1 MKIQQLSF
9 KNRIASN
16 YIVTTALLIFVV
28 FFIIYSIVKF
38 SVYSHVN
45 NDITSE
51 VEKHLTEIEIVGN
64 SFHLI
69 HEEEWKEQEH
79 NTLDVNPV
87 FIQFIDQNRNVIQK
101 SPNLKK
107 SSLIFRKENG
117 ENKLFDTKLA
127 DNSIRQIQV
136 PIYEKTKIIGYII
149 IAMSLEDATMVL
161 NNLFEVL
168 LIVYPLILIVLF
180 FIARFIAGRSIK
192 PISSIITTSNIITKD
207 NLTSRIPLP
216 QNRDELFVLSQ
227 TINNL
232 LDRIETA
239 IEREKQ
245 FTSDASHELRTP
257 LTVIKGTLEVL
268 IRKPRN
274 PAEYE
279 EKINFCVTEVD
290 RLNYLV
296 DQLLLLARFEN
307 QKQSLKIEKVYLN
320 AIFLDAIARNSTA
333 IQSKNIS
340 VSTNFTS
347 DYYIETDSYLFLIIV
362 NNLISNALKYS
373 NQNGNLAVNLK
384 SIGSKI
390 ECHIIDTGIGIPKE
404 DLESIFNQFYRSKS
418 NEHPEIKGTGLGLS
432 IVKRLCTLLNIDITI
447 TSEEG
452 IGTQVVLS
460 LSKADLK

>member
-1 MKIQQLSF
+1 MQQLSF
-9 KNRIASN
+9 KNRIASH

-51 VEKHLTEIEIVGN
+51 VEKHLSEIEIVGN

-69 HEEEWKEQEH
+69 HEEEWKEREH

-87 FIQFIDQNRNVIQK
+87 FIQFVDQNRNVIEK

-107 SSLIFRKENG
+107 SSLIFNEKNE

-136 PIYEKTKIIGYII
+136 PIYQKTKVIGYII

-168 LIVYPLILIVLF
+168 LIAYPLILIVLF

-192 PISSIITTSNIITKD
+192 PISSIINTSNIITKD

-290 RLNYLV
+290 RLNHLV

-320 AIFLDAIARNSTA
+320 ALFLDTIARNSTA
-333 IQSKNIS
+333 IQSKNINITTKFS
-340 VSTNFTS
+340 G
-347 DYYIETDSYLFLIIV
+347 DYYIETDSYLFLIVV

-373 NQNGNLAVNLK
+373 NQNGNLTIHIKN
-384 SIGSKI
+384 SNSKI
-390 ECHIIDTGIGIPKE
+390 ECHIIDNGIGIPKE
-404 DLESIFNQFYRSKS
+404 DLESIFNQFYRSQS
-418 NEHPEIKGTGLGLS
+418 NAHPEIKGTGLGLS
-432 IVKRLCTLLNIDITI
+432 IVKRLCSLLNIDIAI
-447 TSEEG
+447 TSEEN

-460 LSKADLK
+460 LFEADLK

>member
-1 MKIQQLSF
+1 MQQLSF
-9 KNRIASN
+9 KNRIASH

-51 VEKHLTEIEIVGN
+51 VDKHLSEIEIVGN
-64 SFHLI
+64 TFHLI
-69 HEEEWKEQEH
+69 HKEEWKEREH

-87 FIQFIDQNRNVIQK
+87 FIQFVDQNRNVIEK

-107 SSLIFRKENG
+107 SSLIFNENNA

-136 PIYEKTKIIGYII
+136 PIYQKTKIIGYII

-216 QNRDELFVLSQ
+216 QNRDELYILSQ

-290 RLNYLV
+290 RLNHLV

-307 QKQSLKIEKVYLN
+307 QKQSLKIEKIYLN
-320 AIFLDAIARNSTA
+320 AIFLDTIARNSTA
-333 IQSKNIS
+333 IQSKNITITTDFS
-340 VSTNFTS
+340 R

-373 NQNGNLAVNLK
+373 NQNGKLTVHIK
-384 SIGSKI
+384 SVASRI
-390 ECHIIDTGIGIPKE
+390 ECHIIDSGIGIPAD
-404 DLESIFNQFYRSKS
+404 DLENIFNQFYRSQS
-418 NEHPEIKGTGLGLS
+418 NVHPEIKGTGLGLS
-432 IVKRLCTLLNIDITI
+432 IVKRLCSLLTIDIAI
-447 TSEEG
+447 TSEEN
-452 IGTQVVLS
+452 IGTRVVLS
-460 LSKADLK
+460 LFEADLK

>member
-1 MKIQQLSF
+1 MQQLSF
-9 KNRIASN
+9 KNRIASH

-51 VEKHLTEIEIVGN
+51 VDKHLSEIEIVGN
-64 SFHLI
+64 TFHLI
-69 HEEEWKEQEH
+69 HKEEWKEREH

-87 FIQFIDQNRNVIQK
+87 FIQFVDENRNVIEK

-107 SSLIFRKENG
+107 SSLIFNENNA

-136 PIYEKTKIIGYII
+136 PIYQKTKIIGYII

-168 LIVYPLILIVLF
+168 LIVYPLILMVLF

-216 QNRDELFVLSQ
+216 QNRDELYILSQ

-290 RLNYLV
+290 RLNHLV

-320 AIFLDAIARNSTA
+320 AIFLDTIARNSTA
-333 IQSKNIS
+333 IQSKNITITTQFS
-340 VSTNFTS
+340 R

-373 NQNGNLAVNLK
+373 NQNGKLTVHIK
-384 SIGSKI
+384 SVASRI
-390 ECHIIDTGIGIPKE
+390 ECHIIDSGIGIPAD
-404 DLESIFNQFYRSKS
+404 DLENIFNQFYRSQS
-418 NEHPEIKGTGLGLS
+418 NAHPEIKGTGLGLS
-432 IVKRLCTLLNIDITI
+432 IVKRLCSLLTIDIAI
-447 TSEEG
+447 TSEEN
-452 IGTQVVLS
+452 IGTRVVLS
-460 LSKADLK
+460 LFEADLK